1 MVKIIVVVLICALV
15 SVLLKTYKPEIAIFF
30 ILAVSLF
37 VLFYLVSE
45 LEEIIKVLKMFGEKA
60 QIPTTYMGI
69 LMKMVGISYLTEFA
83 SSLCKDA
90 GQGTLGNN
98 IETMARVSMLV
109 LSIPVLRSILDF
121 IDEMLFF
128 V

>member
-1 MVKIIVVVLICALV
+1 MVKIIVVVLICALI

-37 VLFYLVSE
+37 VLFYLVAE
-45 LEEIIKVLKMFGEKA
+45 LEEVVDVLKIFGEKA
-60 QIPTTYMGI
+60 QIPTAYIGI
-69 LMKMVGISYLTEFA
+69 LLKMVGISYITEFA

-90 GQGTLGNN
+90 GQGTLGTN
-98 IETMARVSMLV
+98 IETMARVSMLI

-121 IDEMLFF
+121 IEEIL
-128 V
+128 